1 MDEYGG
7 REEPGIMMDLIHTT
21 QPVPIEIGS
30 ITKLVASNP
39 NGTIVQSSIEQ
50 LSWMVIKS

>member
-39 NGTIVQSSIEQ
+39 NGTIVQSSIKQ